1 MSPMR
6 RSSRL
11 LIGVVL
17 LTLVSFTVSTC
28 GGTGTD
34 LAGGGSSGTGVS
46 TGSITGFGSVVM
58 NGVHFITD
66 NNVAPGFVT
75 MKTFMGMDN
84 SSMMDNVLFR
94 VGMVVT
100 IHHGPNDNNA
110 RQIEYQDNLQGPIS
124 AKISGAENL
133 LTVLGQT
140 VVVDNATVFASLN
153 LNEIVEVSGFVDSSG
168 RIRSSYIAM
177 VPCSMMMMGCTA
189 SEFEVKGY
197 VSGLSPSGFRLGP
210 LPDGTG
216 MTVAISY
223 TTPALGA
230 GLADGTYVQVV
241 TSDTQP
247 VFGVITATGI
257 QKLTPRTEFPNN
269 AIADLEGLVTT
280 PPSGSGSVR
289 SFAVEGKPVQTD
301 NNTQF
306 PVGTTA
312 DDIRL
317 DRRLQVQGTENGG
330 VLSAGKI
337 IFR

>member
-1 MSPMR
+1 MSLGGQTTR
-6 RSSRL
+6 FL
-11 LIGVVL
+11 TGVLL
-17 LTLVSFTVSTC
+17 LTLVSFTFSTC

-34 LAGGGSSGTGVS
+34 LAGGGSSGTGIS
-46 TGSITGFGSVVM
+46 TGTITAFGSVVM
-58 NGVHFITD
+58 NGVEFFTD
-66 NNVAPGFVT
+66 NQVAPRFVT
-75 MKTFMGMDN
+75 RKTFMGMDN
-84 SSMMDNVLFR
+84 SSIMDSKLFR
-94 VGMVVT
+94 LGMVVSL
-100 IHHGPNDNNA
+100 HHGPNDNNA
-110 RQIEYQDNLQGPIS
+110 KQIDYQDNLQGPIA
-124 AKISGAENL
+124 AKNSGAENL

-140 VVVDNATVFASLN
+140 VVIDNAAVFASLN
-153 LNEIVEVSGFVDSSG
+153 LNEIVEVSGFVDSAG
-168 RIRSSYIAM
+168 RIRASYIAM